1 MSEFI
6 SPGTRFAPLPAPFA
20 FTRGGA
26 LHGGRMAYETWG
38 RLNPQASNALLVLT
52 GLSPSAHAASSP
64 DNPEKGWWEAMIG
77 PGKAIDT
84 DVWFVICVNTLGS
97 CKGSSGPA
105 SIDPASGGAYRLRFP
120 DLSVEDCARAAK
132 AVLNHLGI
140 ESLACLIGNS
150 MGGMVA
156 LSFLQQFPLF
166 ARSHIN
172 VSGSAQALPFSI
184 AIRSLQRE
192 AIRLDPAWNNGLY
205 DAASYPRNGMRI
217 ARKLGVVTYR
227 SAMEW
232 DGRFGRVRLIND
244 EHETERFGPEFEVE
258 RYLDAHAERFVDQF
272 DPNCYLYLSRAM
284 DWFDFCQS
292 CSHAGDD
299 LIAALAGIHT
309 GRALILGAETDI
321 LFPLHQQ
328 QQIAAGLARG
338 GATVRFEALD
348 SQQGHD
354 AFLVDIA
361 KFAPPIRR
369 FLDELGADA

>member
-6 SPGTRFAPLPAPFA
+6 SIGTRFAPLPSPFP
-20 FTRGGA
+20 FKRGGS
-26 LHGGRMAYETWG
+26 LLDGRVAFETWG
-38 RLNPQASNALLVLT
+38 QLNDKGSNALLILT
-52 GLSPSAHAASSP
+52 GLSPSAHAASNA
-64 DNPEKGWWEAMIG
+64 DNPDRGWWEAMVG
-77 PGKAIDT
+77 PGKAVDS
-84 DVWFVICVNTLGS
+84 DDWFIICVNTLGS

-105 SIDPASGGAYRLRFP
+105 SINPESGQPYRLGFP

-132 AVLNHLGI
+132 AVLNHLHI
-140 ESLACLIGNS
+140 DTLACVIGNS

-156 LSFLQQFPLF
+156 LSFLQQYPLY

-205 DAASYPRNGMRI
+205 TEGSYPRNGMRI

-244 EHETERFGPEFEVE
+244 DHASEKFGPEFEVE
-258 RYLDAHAERFVDQF
+258 RYLEAHAERFVDQF

-284 DWFDFCQS
+284 DWFDFCLS
-292 CSHAGDD
+292 CAKGSTDVVESLASINIGS
-299 LIAALAGIHT
+299 ALV
-309 GRALILGAETDI
+309 LGAETDI

-328 QQIAAGLARG
+328 QQIAAGLSQG
-338 GATVRFEALD
+338 GARVSFEALD
-348 SQQGHD
+348 SHQGHD
-354 AFLVDIA
+354 AFLVDIE

-369 FLDELGADA
+369 FLDERKAEL